1 MSGKLNIEI
10 FEASSVDEKEI
21 LRNLLAL
28 YLHDLSEFTADLDIN
43 ERGFFE
49 YEGLNM
55 YYQKETLSPLLYK
68 VDGEYAGFILFNEPP
83 YAPEDVDYNIN
94 EFFLLRKYR
103 GKGIAQEVTK
113 ELFRQYPG
121 RYMILQLVANTPA
134 IKFWHKVYRNSNL
147 EYTETEKIYDGLDC
161 ILQKVE
167 IPSL

>member
-1 MSGKLNIEI
+1 MSGKLNIQI

-28 YLHDLSEFTADLDIN
+28 YLHDLSEFTGDLDIN

-113 ELFRQYPG
+113 ELFF
-121 RYMILQLVANTPA
+121 ILLGNVLECGLLGLPTLLVFT
-134 IKFWHKVYRNSNL
+134 
-147 EYTETEKIYDGLDC
+147 GL
-161 ILQKVE
+161 L
-167 IPSL
+167 